1 MQREGCPGL
10 GPVQAQSAAAG
21 AEGRPGAAPGGAQ
34 EVGGGQ
40 RGAGEGLQGQGG
52 DYVQAS
58 GIGNII
64 SFNLILCNIRQ
75 TSLLVLHQ
83 WSYTYI

>member
-64 SFNLILCNIRQ
+64 SFDLI
-75 TSLLVLHQ
+75 
-83 WSYTYI
+83 